1 MARKVEAFVSKDG
14 TIHAQEIDADRADAE
29 HDLNV
34 AAVELAAAIRPAYG
48 DEDQLVCI
56 IEWRRIGNDATRIA
70 GLEAHVA
77 NLEARL
83 LAVENRHD
91 RIDRAR

>member
-1 MARKVEAFVSKDG
+1 VTV
-14 TIHAQEIDADRADAE
+14 
-29 HDLNV
+29 HDLITAALAAF
-34 AAVELAAAIRPAYG
+34 AAVAG
-48 DEDQLVCI
+48 FI

>member
-1 MARKVEAFVSKDG
+1 MS
-14 TIHAQEIDADRADAE
+14 IHDIITAVLAGI
-29 HDLNV
+29 
-34 AAVELAAAIRPAYG
+34 AALAG
-48 DEDQLVCI
+48 FI
-56 IEWRRIGNDATRIA
+56 IEWRRIGNDAARIA
-70 GLEAHVA
+70 ELEAHVA